1 MGDVVQASG
10 IGSRLSGRERRTF
23 ASRLVQFAI
32 TRVAVPRRANG
43 PDPDNPSVSTST
55 NLAAIGTNIRS

>member
-1 MGDVVQASG
+1 VAANV
-10 IGSRLSGRERRTF
+10 TV

-43 PDPDNPSVSTST
+43 PDPEPPSVSTST
-55 NLAAIGTNIRS
+55 NLPAIGANIG